1 MFETEKSSGRNA
13 KFLNQPE
20 TKDYHNDV
28 IPFATCSYLPRHF
41 VAMNEK
47 KKMVWHRVWPWVVG
61 GLLVA
66 YFYAYFAAMTT
77 GDVDLAQ
84 CHALE
89 AAVVA
94 RNAIPAS
101 VSAPGQPG
109 IFCDRAIQI
118 PFLRRYEKVF
128 VYGVTDKTAQD
139 RVLAAIREF
148 QLTRGGGRVLVEFF
162 EKENWIAWSDQSGE
176 RSGGHRGPEVPVREV
191 WVR

>member
-1 MFETEKSSGRNA
+1 
-13 KFLNQPE
+13 
-20 TKDYHNDV
+20 
-28 IPFATCSYLPRHF
+28 
-41 VAMNEK
+41 MNEK
-47 KKMVWHRVWPWVVG
+47 GKMVWHKVWPWIVG

-66 YFYAYFAAMTT
+66 YFYAYFAAMAT
-77 GDVDLAQ
+77 GDVDLVE

-94 RNAIPAS
+94 RNTIPPS

-109 IFCDRAIQI
+109 IFCDRGIQM

-139 RVLAAIREF
+139 GVMASIREF
-148 QLTRGGGRVLVEFF
+148 QRTHGGGRVLVDFF
-162 EKENWIAWSDQSGE
+162 AKENWIVWSDQSGG
-176 RSGGHRGPEVPVREV
+176 RSGGHRGPEVAVWED